1 MSTFRAVTVLAL
13 ASGCATSLP
22 MPPLASPPI
31 AVDQIRDRV
40 HINPYHA
47 VVKRKVLASFR
58 GLTAH
63 DPGPALALMATDVR
77 YTFEGEHALGGTR
90 VSRAG
95 VQKWFTR
102 LLRLLPGQFAIRE
115 VRVTGWP
122 WSTRVVTRFEH
133 HVVPPEGPAYWGPG
147 VQIVDL
153 RWGKATQIHTYV
165 DTAKL
170 VETLTAMAAAGQAEA
185 MAPPI
190 LE

>member
-1 MSTFRAVTVLAL
+1 
-13 ASGCATSLP
+13 
-22 MPPLASPPI
+22 MPPLAPPPI

-153 RWGKATQIHTYV
+153 CWGKATQIHTYV